1 MRALTIAM
9 ALVLVTG
16 CAHLHWPGH
25 HAPPPPP
32 APVHE
37 LDMSGAGEAGF
48 PQYWKRNTLLVDL
61 RGASGSGSAVM
72 KPIAGTTWP
81 VRLGFRVTPGAFGTL
96 EVRGEQRVLLPISA
110 SGAAADRAGTSS
122 RGVYGEDA
130 GDHGE
135 LGAERGGGLSKD
147 VFSPRRRAGVRRT
160 ARRRAAPRAQDRAR

>member
-1 MRALTIAM
+1 MLMQARFNGCAVTRALAVAM
-9 ALVLVTG
+9 ALMLITG
-16 CAHLHWPGH
+16 CAHLHWPWH

-37 LDMSGAGEAGF
+37 LDMSGAGVAGF

-61 RGASGSGSAVM
+61 RGASASGSAVM

-110 SGAAADRAGTSS
+110 SGAQPIELELPP
-122 RGVYGEDA
+122 GVYTAKTPEITVSWGP
-130 GDHGE
+130 
-135 LGAERGGGLSKD
+135 GG
-147 VFSPRRRAGVRRT
+147 VASP
-160 ARRRAAPRAQDRAR
+160 

>member
-1 MRALTIAM
+1 MQARSKARAVVRALATAM

-16 CAHLHWPGH
+16 CTHLHWPWH
-25 HAPPPPP
+25 HPPPPPP

-81 VRLGFRVTPGAFGTL
+81 VRLAFRVTPGGIGTL
-96 EVRGEQRVLLPISA
+96 EVRGEQRVLLPINA
-110 SGAAADRAGTSS
+110 SGVKPIELELPP
-122 RGVYGEDA
+122 GVYTAKTPEITVSWGP
-130 GDHGE
+130 
-135 LGAERGGGLSKD
+135 GG
-147 VFSPRRRAGVRRT
+147 VASP
-160 ARRRAAPRAQDRAR
+160 

>member
-1 MRALTIAM
+1 MLMQARFNGCAVTRALAVAM
-9 ALVLVTG
+9 ALMLITG
-16 CAHLHWPGH
+16 CAHLHWPWH

-37 LDMSGAGEAGF
+37 LDMSGAVGF

-110 SGAAADRAGTSS
+110 SGAQPIELELPP
-122 RGVYGEDA
+122 GVYAAKTPEITVSWGP
-130 GDHGE
+130 
-135 LGAERGGGLSKD
+135 GG
-147 VFSPRRRAGVRRT
+147 VASP
-160 ARRRAAPRAQDRAR
+160 